1 MAEWTPSSWR
11 QFPAKQQAPYPD
23 AKALKQAHDK
33 LRTLPGL
40 VSVREIEALKT
51 QLADVAAGKR
61 FLLQGG
67 DCAERFQDCQP
78 ELIEKKLKIMIQMS
92 LVLVW
97 GARMPTVR
105 VARMAGQFA
114 KPRSSDT
121 EVLDGEEVV
130 SFRGENINGY
140 EKDQRTPDPN
150 RLLEGYFHS
159 AATLNY
165 GRVLVSSGFADIHDA
180 AKWDLD
186 FVQASS
192 RREEYQHMV
201 NEITDS
207 LHFVHM
213 CGVGADSP
221 HLKTVDLFVSH
232 EGLEL
237 AYEETM
243 TRKVDGKYYN
253 VGTDFLW
260 IGDRTRQL
268 DHAHIEYFRGIEN
281 PIGIK
286 VGPSMAVEDL
296 VPLIRKLWKDPE
308 ANPGKITLI
317 TRYGSGKVADLLP
330 KHIAAVKAAGLKVI
344 WSCDPCHGNTIVAEN
359 GYKTRPFDRIFG
371 ELEQTLEIHRE
382 AGTALGGVHFELTGE
397 NVTEC
402 IGGPQGIDEG
412 DLPLRYTSYCD
423 PRLNYSQSMEVAFL
437 LAKNLSVHHDLAPLN
452 EKSKMRKRSMEI
464 SDPSKRQ
471 RAENTLPSTLSELVV
486 CAAMKIDG
494 DRIGYYTEGGLDGEG
509 WFWSFDKTKQTCT
522 SYYGKIH
529 LTSFVHIE
537 YKPMTACG
545 WTNACVI
552 GNNSKRLSISVTT
565 NHAPSTNDSTTIT
578 TAMPNYTTDEL
589 LVAFKKGHSVAT
601 SRRDPPPALHPEAEK
616 SLVEWVIGRQY
627 VGQPVKL
634 EEIPKTKEAAQARP
648 YVLWIQPMTLW
659 LNSSDKP
666 VYTSLPCK
674 LMLCSIYV
682 F

>member
-1 MAEWTPSSWR
+1 MTISQSLDWTPSSWR
-11 QFPAKQQAPYPD
+11 QFPAKQQASYPD
-23 AKALKQAHDK
+23 EKALKQAHDK
-33 LRTLPGL
+33 LKTLPGL
-40 VSVREIEALKT
+40 VSVREIENLKT
-51 QLADVAAGKR
+51 LLADVADGKR

-67 DCAERFQDCQP
+67 DCSERFQDCQP

-121 EVLDGEEVV
+121 EMLDGEKVT

-140 EKDQRTPDPN
+140 EKDQRTPDPS

-165 GRVLVSSGFADIHDA
+165 GRVLVGSGFADIHDA
-180 AKWDLD
+180 GKWDLD
-186 FVQASS
+186 FVQTSS

-201 NEITDS
+201 DEITDS

-213 CGVGADSP
+213 CGVGAESP

-237 AYEETM
+237 GYEETM
-243 TRKVDGKYYN
+243 TRKVNGKYYN
-253 VGTDFLW
+253 MGTDFLW

-286 VGPSMAVEDL
+286 VGPTMAVNDL
-296 VPLIRKLWKDPE
+296 VPLIRKLWKNPE

-317 TRYGSGKVADLLP
+317 TRYGSDKVSHLLP

-344 WSCDPCHGNTIVAEN
+344 WSCDPCHGNTIVADN
-359 GYKTRPFDRIFG
+359 GYKTRPFDRIFA
-371 ELEQTLEIHRE
+371 ELVQTLKIHRE
-382 AGTALGGVHFELTGE
+382 GGTVLGGVHFELTGE

-402 IGGPQGIDEG
+402 IGGPQGIDET

-452 EKSKMRKRSMEI
+452 QTSKMRKRSMEI
-464 SDPSKRQ
+464 SDPSKHL
-471 RAENTLPSTLSELVV
+471 RAN
-486 CAAMKIDG
+486 K
-494 DRIGYYTEGGLDGEG
+494 
-509 WFWSFDKTKQTCT
+509 
-522 SYYGKIH
+522 
-529 LTSFVHIE
+529 
-537 YKPMTACG
+537 
-545 WTNACVI
+545 
-552 GNNSKRLSISVTT
+552 
-565 NHAPSTNDSTTIT
+565 
-578 TAMPNYTTDEL
+578 
-589 LVAFKKGHSVAT
+589 
-601 SRRDPPPALHPEAEK
+601 
-616 SLVEWVIGRQY
+616 
-627 VGQPVKL
+627 
-634 EEIPKTKEAAQARP
+634 
-648 YVLWIQPMTLW
+648 
-659 LNSSDKP
+659 
-666 VYTSLPCK
+666 
-674 LMLCSIYV
+674 
-682 F
+682 

>member
-1 MAEWTPSSWR
+1 MTTPEWTPSSWR

-23 AKALKQAHDK
+23 EKALKQAHDK
-33 LRTLPGL
+33 LKTLPGL
-40 VSVREIEALKT
+40 VSVREIEDLKT
-51 QLADVAAGKR
+51 QLADVADGKR

-78 ELIEKKLKIMIQMS
+78 ALIEKKLKIMIQMS
-92 LVLVW
+92 LVLIW

-121 EVLDGEEVV
+121 EMLDGERVT

-180 AKWDLD
+180 GG
-186 FVQASS
+186 
-192 RREEYQHMV
+192 REVLQ
-201 NEITDS
+201 
-207 LHFVHM
+207 
-213 CGVGADSP
+213 
-221 HLKTVDLFVSH
+221 
-232 EGLEL
+232 
-237 AYEETM
+237 
-243 TRKVDGKYYN
+243 R
-253 VGTDFLW
+253 GTDFLW

-286 VGPSMAVEDL
+286 VGPSMAVDDL

-317 TRYGSGKVADLLP
+317 TRYGCDKVSDLLP

-382 AGTALGGVHFELTGE
+382 AGSALGGVHFELTGE

-437 LAKNLSVHHDLAPLN
+437 LAKNLSVHHELAPLN
-452 EKSKMRKRSMEI
+452 EKSKNRKRSMDI
-464 SDPSKRQ
+464 SDPSKRL
-471 RAENTLPSTLSELVV
+471 RAE
-486 CAAMKIDG
+486 K
-494 DRIGYYTEGGLDGEG
+494 
-509 WFWSFDKTKQTCT
+509 
-522 SYYGKIH
+522 
-529 LTSFVHIE
+529 
-537 YKPMTACG
+537 
-545 WTNACVI
+545 
-552 GNNSKRLSISVTT
+552 
-565 NHAPSTNDSTTIT
+565 
-578 TAMPNYTTDEL
+578 
-589 LVAFKKGHSVAT
+589 
-601 SRRDPPPALHPEAEK
+601 
-616 SLVEWVIGRQY
+616 
-627 VGQPVKL
+627 
-634 EEIPKTKEAAQARP
+634 
-648 YVLWIQPMTLW
+648 
-659 LNSSDKP
+659 
-666 VYTSLPCK
+666 
-674 LMLCSIYV
+674 
-682 F
+682 

>member
-1 MAEWTPSSWR
+1 MASEWTPSSWR

-23 AKALKQAHDK
+23 EQALKQAHDK
-33 LRTLPGL
+33 REEKSIALNLYSEDAAGAGVGARDRGPEDAAGRRGGGQALPAAGRGLRRAVPGL
-40 VSVREIEALKT
+40 PAGADREEA
-51 QLADVAAGKR
+51 QDHDPDESGAGLGR
-61 FLLQGG
+61 
-67 DCAERFQDCQP
+67 AHAH
-78 ELIEKKLKIMIQMS
+78 
-92 LVLVW
+92 
-97 GARMPTVR
+97 GARGSHGRPVT
-105 VARMAGQFA
+105 
-114 KPRSSDT
+114 
-121 EVLDGEEVV
+121 

-165 GRVLVSSGFADIHDA
+165 GRVLVGSGFADIHDA
-180 AKWDLD
+180 GKWDLD
-186 FVQASS
+186 FVQTSS

-237 AYEETM
+237 GYEETM
-243 TRKVDGKYYN
+243 TRMVDGKYYN

-286 VGPSMAVEDL
+286 VGPSMAVDDL

-317 TRYGSGKVADLLP
+317 TRYGSDKVAHLLP

-471 RAENTLPSTLSELVV
+471 RA
-486 CAAMKIDG
+486 
-494 DRIGYYTEGGLDGEG
+494 
-509 WFWSFDKTKQTCT
+509 DK
-522 SYYGKIH
+522 
-529 LTSFVHIE
+529 
-537 YKPMTACG
+537 
-545 WTNACVI
+545 
-552 GNNSKRLSISVTT
+552 
-565 NHAPSTNDSTTIT
+565 
-578 TAMPNYTTDEL
+578 
-589 LVAFKKGHSVAT
+589 
-601 SRRDPPPALHPEAEK
+601 
-616 SLVEWVIGRQY
+616 
-627 VGQPVKL
+627 
-634 EEIPKTKEAAQARP
+634 
-648 YVLWIQPMTLW
+648 
-659 LNSSDKP
+659 
-666 VYTSLPCK
+666 
-674 LMLCSIYV
+674 
-682 F
+682 